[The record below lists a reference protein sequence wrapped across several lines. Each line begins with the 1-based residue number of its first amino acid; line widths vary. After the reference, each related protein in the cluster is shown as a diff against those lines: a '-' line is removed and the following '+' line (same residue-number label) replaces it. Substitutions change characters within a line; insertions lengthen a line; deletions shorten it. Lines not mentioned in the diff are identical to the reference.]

1 MQRNNTQ
8 HDWESVN
15 ECFYLV
21 LLLLLLRAFIQ
32 RKFARA
38 TNALLAHPGC
48 SGPEL
53 RDKGLLTL
61 CCSHKCN
68 AVCGPPP
75 FTYERVN
82 TDSYGDSIV
91 SADCGSVWQITL
103 NFMLLFS
110 MAECSVLVFHCAAAF
125 TIHEESCW
133 SPAAKGCNELQF

>member
-15 ECFYLV
+15 GCFYLV
-21 LLLLLLRAFIQ
+21 L
-32 RKFARA
+32 
-38 TNALLAHPGC
+38 AHPEC

-53 RDKGLLTL
+53 PDKLLLTL
-61 CCSHKCN
+61 CYSHKCN

-82 TDSYGDSIV
+82 TDGYGDSIV

>member
-8 HDWESVN
+8 HNWESVN

-21 LLLLLLRAFIQ
+21 
-32 RKFARA
+32 
-38 TNALLAHPGC
+38 LAHPGC

-125 TIHEESCW
+125 TIHEEQWCIGGVYAGIRRIPTSGVFLTAYTHL
-133 SPAAKGCNELQF
+133 SDHK